1 MLSKV
6 RDFANVNQYIMHY
19 LNHTVT
25 MVAYINHLYIPQKK
39 ALLSI
44 LTSVIL
50 TPLLCFITLKL
61 SKLQINYLQFL
72 LIGLHF
78 HQYLTVIKKRLP
90 LKEIL
95 KSVMSPSNIWKK
107 WFLYGYKNLEWYS
120 ERNERRDVMMS
131 RYFH

>member
-72 LIGLHF
+72 LIGYIYINIS
-78 HQYLTVIKKRLP
+78 QKSKKTFASKGNLQIPSVQATYGRNDFYIVTRTCNDIQ
-90 LKEIL
+90 KEMKGMIL
-95 KSVMSPSNIWKK
+95 
-107 WFLYGYKNLEWYS
+107 
-120 ERNERRDVMMS
+120 
-131 RYFH
+131 